1 MRLWTI
7 HPQYLDR
14 KGLLAL
20 WRESLLA
27 QKVLCN
33 RTKGYKKHPQLE
45 RFKQHPR
52 PLEAIG
58 FYLYNVYKEGRK
70 RRYSFK
76 KDKIIKINKS
86 IKPIKVSQGQ
96 IGFEVSHLTTKLK
109 DRDRKIFSRILKI
122 KRTRLHPLFV
132 SVKGSKEPW
141 EKHE

>member
-27 QKVLCN
+27 QKVLLN
-33 RTKGYKKHPQLE
+33 KTKGYKRHPQLE
-45 RFKQHPR
+45 RFRQHLK

-58 FYLYNVYKEGRK
+58 FYLYEIYKESRIRG
-70 RRYSFK
+70 YNFK
-76 KDKIIKINKS
+76 KDKIAKINKDTR
-86 IKPIKVSQGQ
+86 PIKVSQGQ
-96 IGFEVSHLTTKLK
+96 ICFEFKHLASKLK
-109 DRDRKIFSRILKI
+109 DRDRESFSMISKVKRI
-122 KRTRLHPLFV
+122 RLHPLFI
-132 SVKGSKEPW
+132 SSRGGRESW

>member
-7 HPQYLDR
+7 HPKYLDR

-27 QKVLCN
+27 QKVLFN

-45 RFKQHPR
+45 RFKQHSSPIG
-52 PLEAIG
+52 AIG
-58 FYLYNVYKEGRK
+58 FYLYGIYKES
-70 RRYSFK
+70 RRRGYSFK
-76 KDKIIKINKS
+76 KDKISRINKN

-96 IGFEVSHLTTKLK
+96 ISFEIKHLASKLK
-109 DRDRKIFSRILKI
+109 KRDKESFNIIFKI
-122 KRTRLHPLFV
+122 KKIKLHPLFI
-132 SVKGSKEPW
+132 STKGSRESW